1 MLTKTTIAAA
11 LIALTSL
18 TAVPAQA
25 LTVDFNFGGPGYG
38 WGGSGYGWNG
48 GQYQGWSGDYSD
60 HRDHFRHRLSR
71 QEVRWMLRERGYRN
85 IRFVDDHGPVYELR
99 ARRHGDTYYLVVSAR
114 SGEILSRNRI

>member
-1 MLTKTTIAAA
+1 MITKTTIAAA
-11 LIALTSL
+11 LIALTTL

-38 WGGSGYGWNG
+38 WGGGPGYGWSG
-48 GQYQGWSGDYSD
+48 GGRHFDRDDRDRD
-60 HRDHFRHRLSR
+60 HRWHHRLSR
-71 QEVRWMLRERGYRN
+71 QEVRWILRERGYRN
-85 IRFVDDHGPVYELR
+85 IRFFDDHGPVYQLR

>member
-1 MLTKTTIAAA
+1 MITKTTIAAA

-25 LTVDFNFGGPGYG
+25 LTVDFSFGGGPGYG
-38 WGGSGYGWNG
+38 WSGGGRHV
-48 GQYQGWSGDYSD
+48 DRDDRDRD
-60 HRDHFRHRLSR
+60 HRWRHRLSR
-71 QEVRWMLRERGYRN
+71 QEVRWILRERGYRN
-85 IRFVDDHGPVYELR
+85 IRFFDDHGPVYQLR